1 MINKFLKQV
10 ILILVRLFEK
20 LSMIQIKQNQKMKF
34 LILVFLLKRQITML
48 KSLKQREKIPSIS
61 GLATNAALTTV
72 ENKIPN
78 INNLVKKTDYDA
90 KITEIEKKLTDHNCD
105 IYITTA
111 GFNNL
116 TASVFNAR
124 LAQANLVTKTDFDS
138 KLLSLNKKFTS
149 NENELKR
156 LKTFDSSYFRGKSH
170 FEEDGTQNYL
180 VFQPINRYFKEIAN
194 VKYISSR
201 KSKGLSDE
209 SIKPR
214 ATSDNSL
221 TPLNDY
227 LGAKIKLKF
236 NGRILT

>member
-1 MINKFLKQV
+1 MINKFLKQI

-78 INNLVKKTDYDA
+78 INNLVIKSDYDA
-90 KITEIEKKLTDHNCD
+90 KITEIEKELTDHNCD
-105 IYITTA
+105 IYIKTA
-111 GFNNL
+111 EFNNL

-138 KLLSLNKKFTS
+138 KLLSLK
-149 NENELKR
+149 
-156 LKTFDSSYFRGKSH
+156 
-170 FEEDGTQNYL
+170 
-180 VFQPINRYFKEIAN
+180 
-194 VKYISSR
+194 
-201 KSKGLSDE
+201 
-209 SIKPR
+209 
-214 ATSDNSL
+214 
-221 TPLNDY
+221 
-227 LGAKIKLKF
+227 
-236 NGRILT
+236 